1 LAVFGAGIYAIQPRT
16 YSFAPDATDF
26 HQIEQDYQESS
37 ENDLYRAM
45 AEGYLFPNDDANRN
59 QLQRNRDILTDIDTA
74 VLVETGGVLGLTAM
88 AFILA
93 FLIGTG

>member
-1 LAVFGAGIYAIQPRT
+1 VDFPVWWIIFAALSLLAVFGAGIYAIQPRT

-26 HQIEQDYQESS
+26 HQIEQD
-37 ENDLYRAM
+37 
-45 AEGYLFPNDDANRN
+45 FH

-74 VLVETGGVLGLTAM
+74 VQVETGGILGLTAM